1 MKIGF
6 IGTGNMGGALASA
19 AAKSGEAQVL
29 LANRT
34 KAKAE
39 ALAARIGAAVS
50 GNERIAE
57 EADHIFLGVK
67 PQMMADMLTGI
78 APALKERGSAPV
90 LVSMAAGV
98 TIARI
103 RELAGGDYP
112 VIRIMPNMPAAV
124 GEGVIFYVCSEN
136 CEKAQL
142 EAFLRYMQP
151 AGRLF
156 PLEEKLQDAGSAVA
170 GCGPAFAAMFIEALA
185 DGAVKHGVPRAA
197 AYSLASQML
206 AGTAKLQLET
216 GAHPGAMKDA
226 VCSPGGTTIIG
237 VAALERKGF
246 RSAVI
251 DAIDAIETRSR

>member
-1 MKIGF
+1 MAKKTHELALCGVLCALAVAFLWLSGVVPLSTYAWPI
-6 IGTGNMGGALASA
+6 LASA
-19 AAKSGEAQVL
+19 TLLPAREECRKSYAWSCFAA
-29 LANRT
+29 
-34 KAKAE
+34 
-39 ALAARIGAAVS
+39 AAVL
-50 GNERIAE
+50 GLLLCADK
-57 EADHIFLGVK
+57 EAALVFCFLGYYPLVK
-67 PQMMADMLTGI
+67 PNLDAISSKALRLFAKLGLAEFADEKMM
-78 APALKERGSAPV
+78 S
-90 LVSMAAGV
+90 AAG
-98 TIARI
+98 T
-103 RELAGGDYP
+103 L
-112 VIRIMPNMPAAV
+112 
-124 GEGVIFYVCSEN
+124 
-136 CEKAQL
+136 
-142 EAFLRYMQP
+142 
-151 AGRLF
+151 
-156 PLEEKLQDAGSAVA
+156 A